1 MKVQY
6 LDKVIIDGVR
16 RREQKFENIL
26 FERFKGIEL
35 YNDAPDEIKFS
46 LYVDTIS
53 DVILYIRNKR
63 NKEIE
68 YLKAFVKT
76 IFERK
81 FKKYL
86 KIKKREEE
94 KYKDLEPEIF
104 KNMPDDNI
112 PNSLLEP
119 SEEEEMKELVNVMF
133 ENISKRCKEIFQAR
147 FISGMKFS
155 EIATELN
162 FSSDNSAKNANH
174 DCLKQARSKCKT
186 IIKVYHGGE

>member
-26 FERFKGIEL
+26 FKRFKGIEL

-186 IIKVYHGGE
+186 IIKNYHGGE